1 MIDAVG
7 TSMVQGASLRV
18 TPQATSAYV
27 ASAGG
32 AGVSSAD
39 VPRYGTRLYVR
50 LDSGAERAILEVRSS
65 ETGEVVKQYPS
76 EAQIRAF
83 QRAARLDV
91 SQQQQQAQ
99 QVAEQRARDAA
110 LREAAIADTGRDAQ
124 AASKTADTA
133 APVQNTAP
141 AQPAP
146 DLYQAAAPRQ
156 SAPVTSTPDVASG
169 SPVSSGN
176 TSSGGDAPRQSIL
189 V

>member
-27 ASAGG
+27 ASGGG
-32 AGVSSAD
+32 APASVAD

-76 EAQIRAF
+76 EAQMRAF
-83 QRAARLDV
+83 QRAAKLEA
-91 SQQQQQAQ
+91 SQQQQ
-99 QVAEQRARDAA
+99 QVAEQRASDVAQRDATV
-110 LREAAIADTGRDAQ
+110 RADRA
-124 AASKTADTA
+124 AASRTADTA

-156 SAPVTSTPDVASG
+156 SAPAAPAPDTSSG
-169 SPVSSGN
+169 SPVSSG
-176 TSSGGDAPRQSIL
+176 GDAQGQSIL